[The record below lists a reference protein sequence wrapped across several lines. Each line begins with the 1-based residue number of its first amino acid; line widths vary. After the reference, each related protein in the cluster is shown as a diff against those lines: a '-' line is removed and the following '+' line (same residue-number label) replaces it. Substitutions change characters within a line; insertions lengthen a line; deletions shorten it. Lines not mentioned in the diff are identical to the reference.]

1 MNTTTF
7 EEELNRRGRIV
18 FTNVGKSMMPLLRQG
33 RDLMVIEKKGP
44 ERYRKYDAVLFK
56 RDNGQYV
63 LHRILEVREKDYL
76 IVGDNCY
83 QKEYVDDSH
92 ILGILK
98 EVVRDGKTISVEDT
112 GYQRY
117 VRLWCG
123 CFPLRA
129 GLLRARHTVGK
140 ALRKIKAR

>member
-7 EEELNRRGRIV
+7 EAELNQRGHIV

-44 ERYRKYDAVLFK
+44 ERCRKYDAVLFK

-76 IVGDNCY
+76 IVGDNCD

-129 GLLRARHTVGK
+129 GLLRIRHTAGK